1 MTQRKLL
8 DYDGLIYYESTVAD
22 RLDDKA
28 DVSDVPTNTS
38 DLTNDSGFVSDAGYV
53 HTDVNFT
60 SAKDAKLTGV
70 EDGAEVNIIETVK
83 VNGTALTPASKA
95 VDVSVPTTVAE
106 LSDASDYAKKTDL
119 VGGMTYKGSVQTY
132 ANLPS
137 TGQVNG
143 DMWNVATAD
152 ATHGIAAGDNVV
164 WNSAT
169 ASWDVLRGDIDL
181 SGYVQESE
189 LVAITNAE
197 IDAIVGGSNA

>member
-1 MTQRKLL
+1 MTQKKYL
-8 DYDGLIYYESTVAD
+8 DYDGLIYYDDTVQD

-28 DVSDVPTNTS
+28 DSSDVPTKTS
-38 DLTNDSGFVSDAGYV
+38 DLTNDSSFVSDAGYV

-60 SAKDAKLTGV
+60 SAKDTKLTGV
-70 EDGAEVNIIETVK
+70 EDGAEVNVIETVR

-152 ATHGIAAGDNVV
+152 STHGIAAGDNVV
-164 WNSAT
+164 WNAT
-169 ASWDVLRGDIDL
+169 TTSWDVLRGDIDL

-197 IDAIVGGSNA
+197 IDAIVSGSNA